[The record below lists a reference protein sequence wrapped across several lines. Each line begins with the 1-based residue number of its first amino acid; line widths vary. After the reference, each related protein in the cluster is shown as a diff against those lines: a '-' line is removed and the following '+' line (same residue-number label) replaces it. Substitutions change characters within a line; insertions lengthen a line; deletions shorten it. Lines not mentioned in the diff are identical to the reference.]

1 METKSIMIV
10 GVGGQGSLLAS
21 RLLGNVLLAQ
31 GYDVKVSEVHGMSQ
45 RGGSVVTYVKYG
57 EKVYSPVIEKGEADA
72 VISFEL
78 LEAARCLPYLKKGGH
93 LITSTQKIAP
103 MPVITGAAEYPENLV
118 EKLEAAG
125 AELVAVDALSL
136 AEQAGSPKASN
147 VVLMG
152 VLASR
157 MNFPEELWQ
166 KAIEEC
172 VPPKFLELNKKAF
185 DRYVQTRVLTV
196 PRC

>member
-1 METKSIMIV
+1 METKSVMIV

-57 EKVYSPVIEKGEADA
+57 DKVYSPVIEKGEADA

-93 LITSTQKIAP
+93 LITSTQQIDP
-103 MPVITGAAEYPENLV
+103 MPVITGAAEYPADLV
-118 EKLEAAG
+118 DKIKAAG
-125 AELVAVDALSL
+125 ADIVAVDALSL
-136 AEQAGSPKASN
+136 AEKAGTSKASN

-157 MNFPEELWQ
+157 MDYPEELWQ
-166 KAIEEC
+166 KALEQC

-185 DRYVQTRVLTV
+185 ELGKNAGK
-196 PRC
+196 

>member
-1 METKSIMIV
+1 MKRALITGIN
-10 GVGGQGSLLAS
+10 GQDGSFLAELL
-21 RLLGNVLLAQ
+21 LEK

-57 EKVYSPVIEKGEADA
+57 DKVYSPVIEKGEADA

-93 LITSTQKIAP
+93 LITSTQQIDP
-103 MPVITGAAEYPENLV
+103 MPVITGAAEYPTDIV
-118 EKLEAAG
+118 EKIKAKG
-125 AELVAVDALSL
+125 ADIIAVDALSL
-136 AEQAGSPKASN
+136 AEQAGTAKASN

-157 MNFPEELWQ
+157 MDYPEELWQ
-166 KAIEEC
+166 KALEQC
-172 VPPKFLELNKKAF
+172 VPPKFLELNKRAF
-185 DRYVQTRVLTV
+185 ELGKNAK
-196 PRC
+196 